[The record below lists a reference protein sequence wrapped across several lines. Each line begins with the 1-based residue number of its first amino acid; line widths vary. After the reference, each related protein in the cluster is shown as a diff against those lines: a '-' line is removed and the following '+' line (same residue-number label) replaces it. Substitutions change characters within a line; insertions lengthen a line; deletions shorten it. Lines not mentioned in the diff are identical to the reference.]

1 MLQIVGAL
9 ILLIAG
15 FAILR
20 LLFRALTSTASA
32 LAGFILLCLFGPA
45 LLAGYITERI
55 TRLFHIR
62 WLAGVFL
69 TIAGMIISFMWGL
82 DGKHIALEAHT
93 FDSVKFILTTALAA
107 GLLALPVQIRTI
119 QQNGLTPEDISK
131 EINGYY
137 CCFYTAFFLMA
148 CSAYAPLIAL
158 QFDISPSLMWW
169 GGLLYW
175 LAALVTLL
183 WAASQIQALKRLTSA
198 ISQTLE
204 EQPVLNSKSWLADG
218 NWLLDNAWYERN
230 MAGFNEKLRESL
242 SFTPDELKTLFR
254 NRLNLSPEANDDF
267 LDRCLDG
274 GDWYPFSEGRRFVSF
289 HHVDELRI
297 CASCGLTEVHHAPEN
312 HKPDPEWY
320 CSSLCR
326 ETETLCQ
333 DIYERSYTGF
343 ISDATANGLI
353 LMKLPE
359 TWSTNEKMFAS
370 GGQGHG
376 FAAERGNHIVDRVRL
391 KNARILGDNNARNGA
406 DRLVSGTEIQTKYCS
421 TAARS
426 VGAAFDGQ
434 NGQYRYMGNHG
445 PMQLEVPRDQYA
457 GAVETMK
464 NKIRE
469 GKVPGVTDPA
479 EASRLIRRGHLT
491 YTQARNITR
500 FGTIESV
507 TYDIAEG
514 SVVSLA
520 AGGIS
525 FALTAS
531 VFWLSTGDRDAALQ
545 TAAVQAGKTFTRTL
559 AVYVTTQQL
568 HRLSVVQGMLKHI
581 DFSTASPTVRQA
593 LQKGTGA
600 GNISAL
606 NKVMKG
612 TLVTSL
618 ALVAVTTGP
627 DMIKML
633 RGRISGAQFIR
644 NLAVASSGVA
654 GGAVGS
660 VAGGILFS
668 PLGPFGALTGRVV
681 GGVLGGM
688 IASAVSGK
696 IAGALVEEDRV
707 KILAMIQEQVTWL
720 AGSFLLTGHEIE
732 NLNANLARVID
743 QNALEIIF
751 AAGIQQRAATNML
764 IKPLVVSIIR
774 QRPVME
780 YDASHLGNMVNRLEE
795 ALPPELP
802 A

>member
-1 MLQIVGAL
+1 
-9 ILLIAG
+9 
-15 FAILR
+15 
-20 LLFRALTSTASA
+20 A
-32 LAGFILLCLFGPA
+32 LAG
-45 LLAGYITERI
+45 
-55 TRLFHIR
+55 
-62 WLAGVFL
+62 
-69 TIAGMIISFMWGL
+69 
-82 DGKHIALEAHT
+82 
-93 FDSVKFILTTALAA
+93 
-107 GLLALPVQIRTI
+107 GLLAVPLQIKNI
-119 QQNGLTPEDISK
+119 QQNGITPEDISK

-148 CSAYAPLIAL
+148 CSACAPLIAL
-158 QFDISPSLMWW
+158 QYDISPSLMWW

-183 WAASQIQALKRLTSA
+183 WAASQIQALKKLTCA

-204 EQPVLNSKSWLADG
+204 EQPVLNSKSWLT
-218 NWLLDNAWYERN
+218 
-230 MAGFNEKLRESL
+230 SL
-242 SFTPDELKTLFR
+242 QNDYSLPD
-254 NRLNLSPEANDDF
+254 S
-267 LDRCLDG
+267 
-274 GDWYPFSEGRRFVSF
+274 
-289 HHVDELRI
+289 
-297 CASCGLTEVHHAPEN
+297 LTERI
-312 HKPDPEWY
+312 W
-320 CSSLCR
+320 L
-326 ETETLCQ
+326 TL
-333 DIYERSYTGF
+333 
-343 ISDATANGLI
+343 IS
-353 LMKLPE
+353 
-359 TWSTNEKMFAS
+359 
-370 GGQGHG
+370 Q
-376 FAAERGNHIVDRVRL
+376 
-391 KNARILGDNNARNGA
+391 RI
-406 DRLVSGTEIQTKYCS
+406 S
-421 TAARS
+421 
-426 VGAAFDGQ
+426 
-434 NGQYRYMGNHG
+434 
-445 PMQLEVPRDQYA
+445 
-457 GAVETMK
+457 
-464 NKIRE
+464 
-469 GKVPGVTDPA
+469 
-479 EASRLIRRGHLT
+479 RGHLT

-531 VFWLSTGDRDAALQ
+531 VFWLSTGERDAALQ

-581 DFSTASPTVRQA
+581 DFSTASPTVRLA

-633 RGRISGAQFIR
+633 RGRISGTQFIR

-732 NLNANLARVID
+732 NLNENLARVID

>member
-1 MLQIVGAL
+1 MKRHLNTSY
-9 ILLIAG
+9 
-15 FAILR
+15 R
-20 LLFRALTSTASA
+20 LVWNHITGTLVVASE
-32 LAGFILLCLFGPA
+32 LARSRGKG
-45 LLAGYITERI
+45 
-55 TRLFHIR
+55 
-62 WLAGVFL
+62 AGV
-69 TIAGMIISFMWGL
+69 AV
-82 DGKHIALEAHT
+82 ALSLAAVT
-93 FDSVKFILTTALAA
+93 SVPALAA
-107 GLLALPVQIRTI
+107 DSIVQAGETV
-119 QQNGLTPEDISK
+119 NG
-131 EINGYY
+131 G
-137 CCFYTAFFLMA
+137 
-148 CSAYAPLIAL
+148 
-158 QFDISPSLMWW
+158 
-169 GGLLYW
+169 
-175 LAALVTLL
+175 
-183 WAASQIQALKRLTSA
+183 
-198 ISQTLE
+198 TLE
-204 EQPVLNSKSWLADG
+204 NHDNQIVLG
-218 NWLLDNAWYERN
+218 
-230 MAGFNEKLRESL
+230 
-242 SFTPDELKTLFR
+242 
-254 NRLNLSPEANDDF
+254 
-267 LDRCLDG
+267 
-274 GDWYPFSEGRRFVSF
+274 
-289 HHVDELRI
+289 
-297 CASCGLTEVHHAPEN
+297 
-312 HKPDPEWY
+312 
-320 CSSLCR
+320 
-326 ETETLCQ
+326 
-333 DIYERSYTGF
+333 
-343 ISDATANGLI
+343 TANGMTI
-353 LMKLPE
+353 
-359 TWSTNEKMFAS
+359 STGLELGPDSEENT
-370 GGQGHG
+370 GGQW
-376 FAAERGNHIVDRVRL
+376 I
-391 KNARILGDNNARNGA
+391 
-406 DRLVSGTEIQTKYCS
+406 
-421 TAARS
+421 
-426 VGAAFDGQ
+426 Q
-434 NGQYRYMGNHG
+434 NGG
-445 PMQLEVPRDQYA
+445 
-457 GAVETMK
+457 
-464 NKIRE
+464 I
-469 GKVPGVTDPA
+469 PGVTDPA

-581 DFSTASPTVRQA
+581 DFSTASPTVRLA

-668 PLGPFGALTGRVV
+668 PLGPFGALTGRVA

-732 NLNANLARVID
+732 NLNENLARVID

>member
-20 LLFRALTSTASA
+20 LLFRALISTASA
-32 LAGFILLCLFGPA
+32 LAGLILLCLFGPA
-45 LLAGYITERI
+45 LLAGYIIERI

-69 TIAGMIISFMWGL
+69 TIAGMIISLMWGL

-93 FDSVKFILTTALAA
+93 FDSVKFILTTALAG
-107 GLLALPVQIRTI
+107 GLLAVPLQIKNI
-119 QQNGLTPEDISK
+119 QQNGITPEDISK

-137 CCFYTAFFLMA
+137 CCFYTTFFLMA
-148 CSAYAPLIAL
+148 CSACAPLIAL
-158 QFDISPSLMWW
+158 QYDISPSLMWW

-183 WAASQIQALKRLTSA
+183 WAASQIQALKKLTCA

-204 EQPVLNSKSWLADG
+204 EQPVLNSKSWLTSLQNDYSLPDSLTERIWLTLISQRISRGELREFELADG
-218 NWLLDNAWYERN
+218 NWLLNNAWYERN
-230 MAGFNEKLRESL
+230 MAGFNEQLKENL

-274 GDWYPFSEGRRFVSF
+274 G
-289 HHVDELRI
+289 
-297 CASCGLTEVHHAPEN
+297 
-312 HKPDPEWY
+312 
-320 CSSLCR
+320 
-326 ETETLCQ
+326 
-333 DIYERSYTGF
+333 
-343 ISDATANGLI
+343 
-353 LMKLPE
+353 
-359 TWSTNEKMFAS
+359 
-370 GGQGHG
+370 
-376 FAAERGNHIVDRVRL
+376 
-391 KNARILGDNNARNGA
+391 
-406 DRLVSGTEIQTKYCS
+406 
-421 TAARS
+421 AARS

-434 NGQYRYMGNHG
+434 NGQYRYMGNNG

-457 GAVETMK
+457 GAVETMR

-581 DFSTASPTVRQA
+581 DFSTASPTVRLA

-732 NLNANLARVID
+732 NLNENLARVID

>member
-1 MLQIVGAL
+1 
-9 ILLIAG
+9 
-15 FAILR
+15 
-20 LLFRALTSTASA
+20 
-32 LAGFILLCLFGPA
+32 
-45 LLAGYITERI
+45 
-55 TRLFHIR
+55 
-62 WLAGVFL
+62 
-69 TIAGMIISFMWGL
+69 
-82 DGKHIALEAHT
+82 
-93 FDSVKFILTTALAA
+93 
-107 GLLALPVQIRTI
+107 
-119 QQNGLTPEDISK
+119 
-131 EINGYY
+131 
-137 CCFYTAFFLMA
+137 
-148 CSAYAPLIAL
+148 
-158 QFDISPSLMWW
+158 
-169 GGLLYW
+169 
-175 LAALVTLL
+175 
-183 WAASQIQALKRLTSA
+183 
-198 ISQTLE
+198 
-204 EQPVLNSKSWLADG
+204 
-218 NWLLDNAWYERN
+218 
-230 MAGFNEKLRESL
+230 
-242 SFTPDELKTLFR
+242 
-254 NRLNLSPEANDDF
+254 
-267 LDRCLDG
+267 
-274 GDWYPFSEGRRFVSF
+274 
-289 HHVDELRI
+289 
-297 CASCGLTEVHHAPEN
+297 
-312 HKPDPEWY
+312 
-320 CSSLCR
+320 
-326 ETETLCQ
+326 
-333 DIYERSYTGF
+333 
-343 ISDATANGLI
+343 
-353 LMKLPE
+353 
-359 TWSTNEKMFAS
+359 
-370 GGQGHG
+370 
-376 FAAERGNHIVDRVRL
+376 
-391 KNARILGDNNARNGA
+391 
-406 DRLVSGTEIQTKYCS
+406 
-421 TAARS
+421 
-426 VGAAFDGQ
+426 
-434 NGQYRYMGNHG
+434 NGQYRYMGNNG

-457 GAVETMK
+457 GAVETMR

-581 DFSTASPTVRQA
+581 DFSTASPTVRLA

-696 IAGALVEEDRV
+696 IAGVLVEEDRV

-732 NLNANLARVID
+732 NLNENLARVID

-795 ALPPELP
+795 AFPPELP

>member
-9 ILLIAG
+9 LLLIAG

-32 LAGFILLCLFGPA
+32 LAGFVLLCLFGPA

-107 GLLALPVQIRTI
+107 GLLALPVQIRSI

-198 ISQTLE
+198 IRQTLE
-204 EQPVLNSKSWLADG
+204 EQPVLNSKSWLSSLQNDYSLPETLTERIWLTLISQRISRGELREFELADG

-230 MAGFNEKLRESL
+230 MAGFNKKLRESL

-353 LMKLPE
+353 LMK
-359 TWSTNEKMFAS
+359 
-370 GGQGHG
+370 
-376 FAAERGNHIVDRVRL
+376 
-391 KNARILGDNNARNGA
+391 
-406 DRLVSGTEIQTKYCS
+406 
-421 TAARS
+421 
-426 VGAAFDGQ
+426 
-434 NGQYRYMGNHG
+434 
-445 PMQLEVPRDQYA
+445 LEVPRDQYA

>member
-1 MLQIVGAL
+1 
-9 ILLIAG
+9 
-15 FAILR
+15 
-20 LLFRALTSTASA
+20 
-32 LAGFILLCLFGPA
+32 
-45 LLAGYITERI
+45 
-55 TRLFHIR
+55 
-62 WLAGVFL
+62 
-69 TIAGMIISFMWGL
+69 
-82 DGKHIALEAHT
+82 
-93 FDSVKFILTTALAA
+93 
-107 GLLALPVQIRTI
+107 
-119 QQNGLTPEDISK
+119 
-131 EINGYY
+131 
-137 CCFYTAFFLMA
+137 
-148 CSAYAPLIAL
+148 
-158 QFDISPSLMWW
+158 
-169 GGLLYW
+169 
-175 LAALVTLL
+175 
-183 WAASQIQALKRLTSA
+183 
-198 ISQTLE
+198 
-204 EQPVLNSKSWLADG
+204 
-218 NWLLDNAWYERN
+218 
-230 MAGFNEKLRESL
+230 
-242 SFTPDELKTLFR
+242 
-254 NRLNLSPEANDDF
+254 
-267 LDRCLDG
+267 
-274 GDWYPFSEGRRFVSF
+274 
-289 HHVDELRI
+289 VDELRI

-333 DIYERSYTGF
+333 DIYERSHTGF

-469 GKVPGVTDPA
+469 GKVPGVTDPE

-612 TLVTSL
+612 SLVTSL

-644 NLAVASSGVA
+644 NLAVASSCVA
-654 GGAVGS
+654 GGAVRS

-707 KILAMIQEQVTWL
+707 KILAMIQEQMTWL
-720 AGSFLLTGHEIE
+720 AGSFLQTGHEIE

-795 ALPPELP
+795 TLPPELP